1 MEKRN
6 IGLAIVFTMIT
17 CGIYGLY
24 WLYKMTEEVHCL
36 VGRRTTAS
44 GGMVILY
51 TLLSCG
57 IYSFYWMY
65 KMGETMTEVK
75 MMRGMHADQNSALL
89 YIVLAIFALGI
100 VSEALIQS
108 SINDVIAFDE
118 RNYYNQNLPQQMN
131 QNVQ

>member
-65 KMGETMTEVK
+65 KMGETMTEAK

-89 YIVLAIFALGI
+89 YIILAIFALGI
-100 VSEALIQS
+100 VSEALLQS

>member
-65 KMGETMTEVK
+65 KMGETMTEAK

>member
-17 CGIYGLY
+17 CGIYGFY

-65 KMGETMTEVK
+65 KMGETMTEAK

>member
-65 KMGETMTEVK
+65 KMGETMTEAK

-100 VSEALIQS
+100 VSEALLQS

>member
-1 MEKRN
+1 MEKRS

-17 CGIYGLY
+17 CGIYGIY
-24 WLYKMTEEVHCL
+24 WLYKMTEEAHCL

-51 TLLSCG
+51 TFLTCG

-65 KMGETMTEVK
+65 KMGETMTEAK
-75 MMRGMHADQNSALL
+75 MIRGMHADQNSALL

-108 SINDVIAFDE
+108 SINEVIEFDE

-131 QNVQ
+131 QNV